1 MSKEVL
7 KMARF
12 FNTFLVISICIAF
25 TVTGCKYIEGEK
37 MAEESPMPEVSRFEE
52 AIKELNEKPEQGSHQ
67 GIIECKLAVR
77 KIDGSPIAD
86 VTFINRGNFK
96 VREEKWRLLM
106 RGKLSWPA
114 FAIIRDG
121 KALCYE
127 GELVVHAYPPK
138 PENFYTILP
147 GASVT
152 SSVKIGDYYDLSE
165 HGKYSILY
173 DSSFWLEDFHEWVN
187 VVSPP
192 VTFDIP

>member
-1 MSKEVL
+1 
-7 KMARF
+7 MARF
-12 FNTFLVISICIAF
+12 FNTFLIVSICVAF
-25 TVTGCKYIEGEK
+25 TITGCKYTEGEK
-37 MAEESPMPEVSRFEE
+37 MAEESPMPEISRFEE

-86 VTFINRGNFK
+86 VTFTNRGNLK
-96 VREEKWRLLM
+96 VREVKWRLLM
-106 RGKLSWPA
+106 GGDLSWSA

-121 KALCYE
+121 RAVYYE
-127 GELVVHAYPPK
+127 GPLVCHVYPWK
-138 PENFYTILP
+138 PENCYTILP

-152 SSVKIGDYYDLSE
+152 SSVKIGDYYNLSE

-173 DSSFWLEDFHEWVN
+173 DSAFYLEDFHEWIN
-187 VVSPP
+187 VISPP